1 MTLGTLF
8 DSLRALRNRVA
19 GAKAAAEDMPRR

>member
-19 GAKAAAEDMPRR
+19 GAKAAEDMRRR